1 MKEYYEKLNLGKGS
15 AFVKSRLSRLVVLG
29 RRSHWL
35 CRVVRVGV
43 LAPSVTAC
51 FALTGHKG
59 GEFDPEKFSVDKV
72 NKELRKG

>member
-1 MKEYYEKLNLGKGS
+1 M
-15 AFVKSRLSRLVVLG
+15 VLG
-29 RRSHWL
+29 RRSHW
-35 CRVVRVGV
+35 RYGVVRMGV

-59 GEFDPEKFSVDKV
+59 GEFDPEKFSVNKV